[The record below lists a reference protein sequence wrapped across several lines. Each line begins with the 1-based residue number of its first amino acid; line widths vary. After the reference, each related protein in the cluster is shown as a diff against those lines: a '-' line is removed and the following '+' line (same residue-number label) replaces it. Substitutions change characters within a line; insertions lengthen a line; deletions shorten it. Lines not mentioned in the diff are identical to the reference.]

1 LKFAEHI
8 LRKQFAALTDALG
21 KSAVFKLHS
30 GECPEN
36 CEDPDPAGP
45 VLVEIALGPHPF
57 QKRDGELRLTEGLVG
72 KGTAAAGK
80 GKLAR
85 SYRIY
90 NGQGEVIT
98 QGTVTPPD
106 DDGDLLLD
114 NPSIAAA
121 QNFVVG
127 TFELKMKG

>member
-1 LKFAEHI
+1 LKVADHI
-8 LRKQFAALTDALG
+8 LRKQFAILTDGLG
-21 KSAVFKLHS
+21 QSATFRLHS

-45 VLVEIALGPHPF
+45 VLVEIPLGPHPF
-57 QKRDGELRLTEGLVG
+57 QKRDGQLRLSEGLVG
-72 KGTAAAGK
+72 KGAEAAGK

-85 SYRIY
+85 SFRFYGADGTCIL
-90 NGQGEVIT
+90 
-98 QGTVTPPD
+98 QGTVTPPG

-121 QNFVVG
+121 QNLVVG
-127 TFELKMKG
+127 SFELKMRE